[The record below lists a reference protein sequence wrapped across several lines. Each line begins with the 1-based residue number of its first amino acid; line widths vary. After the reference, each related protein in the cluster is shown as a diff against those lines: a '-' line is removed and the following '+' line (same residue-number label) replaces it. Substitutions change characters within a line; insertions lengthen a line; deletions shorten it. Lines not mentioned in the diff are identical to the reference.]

1 MGKFR
6 PGYKFRGSPRFNLIL
21 QGSLEHKLHL
31 RVVSSAWNASDCVFV
46 LLQPPVMS
54 VELQDTGEAAPVPK
68 HHPLSVPCHQ
78 RAQIG
83 WAHRVDEKD
92 PWIAGQAPTVSTT
105 VRVIFFFSF
114 KSLFFK

>member
-31 RVVSSAWNASDCVFV
+31 RVVSSSWNASGCVFV
-46 LLQPPVMS
+46 LLQPRVMS

-68 HHPLSVPCHQ
+68 RHPLSVPGHQ
-78 RAQIG
+78 RAQRG
-83 WAHRVDEKD
+83 WTHRVDAKH
-92 PWIAGQAPTVSTT
+92 PWI
-105 VRVIFFFSF
+105 
-114 KSLFFK
+114 